1 MEKLRSTFEFLSA
14 NVLGLAYKSPFARPL
29 LLYFFI
35 WRRHNTE
42 FFFFGKLTG
51 SPNCGIAYRDE
62 TSSTAETITETRGI
76 LSIYVIIDTSLLIY
90 GVTRDTV
97 QRAGRKNLEE
107 EEEEREER
115 ESGKKQEERGG
126 PLLYGE
132 RQNAWAS
139 IYRHARI

>member
-1 MEKLRSTFEFLSA
+1 MEKLRSIFEFLSA
-14 NVLGLAYKSPFARPL
+14 NVLDLAYKSPFARPL

-35 WRRHNTE
+35 RRRHNTE
-42 FFFFGKLTG
+42 FFFGKLIG

-107 EEEEREER
+107 EEEEEGEER

-132 RQNAWAS
+132 RRNA
-139 IYRHARI
+139 